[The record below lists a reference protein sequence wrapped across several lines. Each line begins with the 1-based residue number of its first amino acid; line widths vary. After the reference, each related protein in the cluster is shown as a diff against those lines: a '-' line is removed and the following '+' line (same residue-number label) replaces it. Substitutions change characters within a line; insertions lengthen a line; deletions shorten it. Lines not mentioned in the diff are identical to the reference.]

1 MSPSTQ
7 PAAYRP
13 RLADRRLAQ
22 LLGTF
27 SAVLIN
33 GPRAVGKTTTARQV
47 AASVVR
53 LDDPR
58 EAAAFEADAGAALRL
73 QREPVLLD
81 EWQEVPALL
90 GAVKRA
96 VDDDPR
102 PGRFILTGSVR
113 GEVEQRVWPGTG
125 RLLRMAMYGLTHA
138 ELKGAADDRRPGF
151 LEQLA
156 LADLAA
162 ISTPAEQPDL
172 VGYVA
177 LAVRGGFP
185 DVVLRQLDARE
196 RNAWLD
202 SYVGNLLTRDAL
214 AVDPRRDARKMRAY
228 FEALALSTGG
238 MPQEKTLADAA
249 GIDVKTARSYD
260 KLMEDLFVTEQ
271 IPAWSTNR
279 LSRLV
284 HTPKR
289 YIVDSGLA
297 ARAARVTEE
306 AILRDGDLLG
316 RTIDSFAVAQL
327 RPEMAASPD
336 RYRAHHLRTQG
347 GRQEVDL
354 VVELDSD
361 RILALEFKATAAP
374 SGHDARHLIWLRD
387 ELGERFVA
395 GAVMHTG
402 PRVFQLAERILAVP
416 LCAMWG

>member
-1 MSPSTQ
+1 MGPPRQ
-7 PAAYRP
+7 PPEYCP
-13 RLADRRLAQ
+13 RLADRRLAD
-22 LLGTF
+22 LLKTF

-47 AASVVR
+47 AATVVR

-58 EAAAFEADAGAALRL
+58 EAAAYEADADAALRL
-73 QREPVLLD
+73 HREPVLLD
-81 EWQEVPALL
+81 EWQEVPAVL

-96 VDDDPR
+96 VDDNPR
-102 PGRFILTGSVR
+102 PGRFVLTGSVR
-113 GEVEQRVWPGTG
+113 GEVEQRTWPGTG
-125 RLLRMAMYGLTHA
+125 RLLRMAMYGLTQA
-138 ELKGAADDRRPGF
+138 ELKGIAGGARSGF
-151 LEQLA
+151 LERLS
-156 LADLAA
+156 LADP
-162 ISTPAEQPDL
+162 STMTTPTDAPDL
-172 VGYVA
+172 PGYIA

-185 DVVLRQLDARE
+185 DVVLRRLDARE
-196 RNAWLD
+196 RHAWLD
-202 SYVGNLLTRDAL
+202 SYVGNLLGRDAL
-214 AVDPRRDARKMRAY
+214 AVDPRRDAGKMRRY

-238 MPQEKTLADAA
+238 MPQEKTLADTA
-249 GIDVKTARSYD
+249 GIDVKTARGYD

-289 YIVDSGLA
+289 YVVDTGLA

-306 AILRDGDLLG
+306 AILRDGNLLG
-316 RTIDSFAVAQL
+316 RTIDGFAVAQL
-327 RPEMAASPD
+327 RAEMAASPD
-336 RYRAHHLRTQG
+336 RYRAHHLRTQA
-347 GRQEVDL
+347 GRQAVDL

-361 RILALEFKATAAP
+361 RVLALEFKATAAP
-374 SGHDARHLIWLRD
+374 SARDARHLIWLRD

-402 PRVFQLAERILAVP
+402 PRVFQLAESILAVP

>member
-1 MSPSTQ
+1 MDTPARSPT
-7 PAAYRP
+7 YRA
-13 RLADRRLAQ
+13 RLADRRLVD
-22 LLGTF
+22 LLGVF

-58 EAAAFEADAGAALRL
+58 EAAAFDADPDAALRL

-102 PGRFILTGSVR
+102 PGRFVLTGSVR

-125 RLLRMAMYGLTHA
+125 RLLRMAMYGLTEA
-138 ELKGAADDRRPGF
+138 ELGGMVGDGHRGF
-151 LEQLA
+151 LERLA
-156 LADLAA
+156 LADPSALP
-162 ISTPAEQPDL
+162 TPAEQPDL
-172 VGYVA
+172 LGYVA

-185 DVVLRQLDARE
+185 DVVLRQLGARD

-202 SYVGNLLTRDAL
+202 SYIGNLLGRDAV
-214 AVDPRRDARKMRAY
+214 AVDPRRDVGKMRTY
-228 FEALALSTGG
+228 FEALAVSTAG
-238 MPQEKTLADAA
+238 MPHERTLADAA
-249 GIDVKTARSYD
+249 GIDVKTARGYD
-260 KLMEDLFVTEQ
+260 KLLEDLFVTEQ

-284 HTPKR
+284 HSPKR
-289 YIVDSGLA
+289 YIVDTGLA
-297 ARAARVTEE
+297 ARAARLTEE

-316 RTIDSFAVAQL
+316 RAIDGFAVAQL
-327 RPEMAASPD
+327 RSEMAASPD
-336 RYRAHHLRTQG
+336 RYRAHHLRTQA

-361 RILALEFKATAAP
+361 RVLALEFKATAAP
-374 SGHDARHLIWLRD
+374 SGNDARHLIWLRD

-402 PRVFQLAERILAVP
+402 PHAFQLADRILAVP

>member
-1 MSPSTQ
+1 MTSSPR
-7 PAAYRP
+7 PRAYLP
-13 RLADRRLAQ
+13 RLADRRLAE
-22 LLGTF
+22 LLGVF

-125 RLLRMAMYGLTHA
+125 RLLRMAMYGLTEA
-138 ELKGAADDRRPGF
+138 ELRGDGGVRPPF
-151 LEQLA
+151 LARLEQADPTA
-156 LADLAA
+156 LP
-162 ISTPAEQPDL
+162 TPPDPPDL
-172 VGYVA
+172 VGYIA
-177 LAVRGGFP
+177 RAARGGFP
-185 DVVLRQLDARE
+185 DVVLRELDTGE

-202 SYVGNLLTRDAL
+202 SYVGSLLGRDAL
-214 AVDPRRDARKMRAY
+214 AIDPRRDAGKMRAY
-228 FEALALSTGG
+228 FEALAVSTGG
-238 MPQEKTLADAA
+238 MPHEKTLADAA
-249 GIDVKTARSYD
+249 GIDVKTAKAYD
-260 KLMEDLFVTEQ
+260 RLMEDLFITEQ
-271 IPAWSTNR
+271 VPAWSTNR

-284 HTPKR
+284 HASKR
-289 YIVDSGLA
+289 YIVDTGLA
-297 ARAARVTEE
+297 ARAARVSEE
-306 AILRDGDLLG
+306 AILRDRDLLG

-327 RPEMAASPD
+327 RAEMAASPG
-336 RYRAHHLRTQG
+336 RYRAHHLRTQA

-354 VVELDSD
+354 VVELDSG
-361 RILALEFKATAAP
+361 RVLALEFKASAAP
-374 SGHDARHLIWLRD
+374 SAGDARHLIWLRD
-387 ELGERFVA
+387 ELGERFAA

-402 PRVFQLAERILAVP
+402 PRAYSLSARILAVP
-416 LCAMWG
+416 LCAMWA